1 MNLNSRIILS
11 VRQFFKKY
19 KKVILI
25 VAVVWVGIF
34 LINLYLKNMPQKVE
48 LSKSY
53 TPDTPVMDEGD
64 VVPTRLVNS
73 VKSTI
78 DEYFNYCNNKEYDKA
93 YNMLTDDSKE
103 YLYSNDISGFKEYI
117 DEIFTTKKIYNIQNY
132 SNLNDVY
139 IYNFNILDDITA
151 TGSTDDYSVYQE
163 KLAVHN
169 TKDGLKIS
177 NKNYIGKEEIGKET
191 ESDYLKVK
199 VLEKNMTYRREE
211 YSIEIRNKTDTY
223 IVISDDISSEQVT
236 LTLGNQRRNAL
247 NTANANIVLL
257 PRETASVSV
266 LFDKY
271 YDESVKAT
279 EINFNDVRMFP
290 QLTNEIINEG
300 DRTGLIRAI
309 SMNIPL

>member
-1 MNLNSRIILS
+1 MNQNINKHIL
-11 VRQFFKKY
+11 
-19 KKVILI
+19 
-25 VAVVWVGIF
+25 
-34 LINLYLKNMPQKVE
+34 NLYLKNMPQKVE